1 MTTAIA
7 DRPAAPAPPGAS
19 ARWRAPALVLTLLA
33 VAQFIDVLD
42 VTIVNVALPHIQRDL
57 HFGGNDLQWV
67 VSIYVLCYG
76 GLFLLGGRVADLFGR
91 RRMFMAGLALFG
103 VASLAAGL
111 APSAGALVAV
121 RAAQGIGAALM
132 APAAMS
138 LLTVTFPAGR
148 QRDIAMGIW
157 GGLAGLGGTLG
168 VVIGGM
174 LVDSLSWRW
183 IFLVNV
189 PIVLALVALS
199 PLVLTESSGADRGRG
214 SVDWAGAVLGT
225 SGLLVLVLA
234 VIRTDTLGWGSA
246 QVVGL
251 LGAAGA
257 LLAAFFAVERRAS
270 RPMLPLRLFRSRSL
284 RLGSGMLALNGAGF
298 LAMFFLT
305 AVYLQQVRHDSALE
319 AGLQFLPMG
328 FAAILSA
335 VVSGQIVTRVGTRA
349 VQITGTLLALAGL
362 ALLAVSDRTGSYVTA
377 LLPGF
382 VLFGAGIIAIGVPTQ
397 VAAVADV
404 HHDTAGVSS
413 GVIGSAYQIGS
424 ALGLAVI
431 TTITTGH
438 VTSALSAGDS
448 MSVAFTNGWHLG
460 MVLAAALAVVNAGV
474 ALISPTVKPTPAM
487 VAAAAA

>member
-1 MTTAIA
+1 MTAAIA
-7 DRPAAPAPPGAS
+7 PHPTLDGPAPRRT
-19 ARWRAPALVLTLLA
+19 RWRAPGLVLTLLA

-42 VTIVNVALPHIQRDL
+42 VTIVNVALPHIQGDF

-76 GLFLLGGRVADLFGR
+76 GFLLLGGRVADLFGR
-91 RRMFMAGLALFG
+91 RRVFMSGLAVFG
-103 VASLAAGL
+103 IASLAAGL
-111 APSAGALVAV
+111 APNAAALVGV
-121 RAAQGIGAALM
+121 RAAQGLGAAMM

-138 LLTVTFPAGR
+138 LLTVAFPPGR
-148 QRDIAMGIW
+148 QRDVAMGIW

-168 VVIGGM
+168 VIIGGL

-189 PIVLALVALS
+189 PIVAALVALS
-199 PLVLTESSGADRGRG
+199 PVVLTESSGADRGRG
-214 SVDWAGAVLGT
+214 SVDWLGAVLGT
-225 SGLLVLVLA
+225 GGLLALVLG
-234 VIRTDTLGWGSA
+234 VIRTDTVGWGSP

-251 LGAAGA
+251 LAAAGA
-257 LLAAFFAVERRAS
+257 LLAAFVTVERRAD
-270 RPMLPLRLFRSRSL
+270 RPMLPLGLFRSRSL

-305 AVYLQQVRHDSALE
+305 AVYLQQVRHDSALM

-328 FAAILSA
+328 IAAIVSA

-349 VQITGTLLALAGL
+349 VQVAGTVFALVGL
-362 ALLAVSDRTGSYVTA
+362 ALLAASDRTGSYATA

-382 VLFGAGIIAIGVPTQ
+382 VVFGAGIIAIGVPTQ
-397 VAAVADV
+397 VAAVVDV
-404 HHDTAGVSS
+404 EHDTAGISS
-413 GVIGSAYQIGS
+413 GIVGSAYQIGS

-431 TTITTGH
+431 TTITTSS
-438 VTSALSAGDS
+438 VTHALSAGDS
-448 MSVAFTNGWHLG
+448 ASVAFTGGWHLG
-460 MVLAAALAVVNAGV
+460 MVLAAALAVVNAGI
-474 ALISPTVKPTPAM
+474 AFISPTVKPTPAM